1 MYQSFSIVTM
11 ESVMANKQIIVHANA
26 DINVNSI
33 KDAIIEVYQRGS
45 KENVTFTVEVKN
57 KLLIIIFRDW
67 PIPNAEYI
75 VSISKLKSVTDEDL
89 DSSVKKK
96 IVFKSDIVSTVEIVN
111 PTMHEALEELNIQL
125 RENAEK
131 DTDLIG
137 SYYVEVATDNTFY
150 DTVIKTFIQKN
161 LVKLSLQ
168 EAGQY
173 YLRVR
178 PQRKD
183 DTSEYGSWSDVITFM
198 YNSNDLIE
206 EDDYIED
213 GEEENA
219 GAPEIDLS
227 SFELI
232 STIEQGVTPKSLVLE
247 FSKDVDQL
255 SLDNIVILRKVVK

>member
-57 KLLIIIFRDW
+57 KLLIITFRDW
-67 PIPNAEYI
+67 PTPNAEYI

-150 DTVIKTFIQKN
+150 DTVIKTFI
-161 LVKLSLQ
+161 
-168 EAGQY
+168 
-173 YLRVR
+173 
-178 PQRKD
+178 P
-183 DTSEYGSWSDVITFM
+183 TF
-198 YNSNDLIE
+198 L
-206 EDDYIED
+206 
-213 GEEENA
+213 
-219 GAPEIDLS
+219 
-227 SFELI
+227 
-232 STIEQGVTPKSLVLE
+232 
-247 FSKDVDQL
+247 
-255 SLDNIVILRKVVK
+255 